1 MNENQ
6 QFEFLDILA
15 IISFAIQLMNQQ
27 NIAKQ
32 VTANDLMHELHTQ
45 DSEYLAVILEQNKRI
60 IQLLETSS
68 DRFSQNISDAD
79 KHL

>member
-6 QFEFLDILA
+6 QFEFLDILT
-15 IISFAIQLMNQQ
+15 IISFAMQLMNQQ

-32 VTANDLMHELHTQ
+32 VTTNDLMHELHAQ
-45 DSEYLAVILEQNKRI
+45 DSEYLAVIIEQNKRI

-68 DRFSQNISDAD
+68 DRSSQNISGAD

>member
-15 IISFAIQLMNQQ
+15 IISFVIQIMNQQ

-32 VTANDLMHELHTQ
+32 VTANDLMQELHTQ
-45 DSEYLAVILEQNKRI
+45 DSEYLQVIVAQNKRI
-60 IQLLETSS
+60 IQLLETFL
-68 DRFSQNISDAD
+68 DRFAQST
-79 KHL
+79 